1 MAKRKR
7 IRKTIRMVIRE
18 AKKEQKEQSLTSKSL
33 SQQKGSFGE

>member
-18 AKKEQKEQSLTSKSL
+18 AKREQKEQTQNTKSL
-33 SQQKGSFGE
+33 LQQKGNFEE